1 MLIDREQVL
10 DCLNRNAEQ
19 IRETLDDY
27 LLFTAEEE
35 KFSWGLGL
43 VESMIADVE
52 ELPSAERKGKWIEDD
67 DPTVKGHCSVC
78 GWESHY
84 YEDDVVGMPF
94 CPNCGARMEG
104 EEE

>member
-1 MLIDREQVL
+1 MSEFMKQLNALRDAKASNTTGLINREKLKAQ
-10 DCLNRNAEQ
+10 
-19 IRETLDDY
+19 
-27 LLFTAEEE
+27 
-35 KFSWGLGL
+35 
-43 VESMIADVE
+43 
-52 ELPSAERKGKWIEDD
+52 RKGKWIEDD

-84 YEDDVVGMPF
+84 YEDDVIGMPF